1 MSRDCGSVISVLTSF
16 SVLIPCSPRC
26 NSSFSKQ
33 VAIRTTQ
40 PGKRHKF
47 VNCQGIFYCVEE
59 EMGLLSA
66 PLEIVLIL
74 AFLPVLFVDA
84 IVSGVY
90 LLSCLAM
97 VFWHDSF
104 DKAFKFVATSQ
115 LPSLH
120 KEGGFTIPE
129 IAAVSS

>member
-1 MSRDCGSVISVLTSF
+1 VLSALHLLF
-16 SVLIPCSPRC
+16 LANKRG
-26 NSSFSKQ
+26 KQ
-33 VAIRTTQ
+33 VTIKTTRLR
-40 PGKRHKF
+40 KRHIF
-47 VNCQGIFYCVEE
+47 VNCQDIFYCVEE

-66 PLEIVLIL
+66 PLEIILIL

>member
-1 MSRDCGSVISVLTSF
+1 LF
-16 SVLIPCSPRC
+16 
-26 NSSFSKQ
+26 
-33 VAIRTTQ
+33 
-40 PGKRHKF
+40 
-47 VNCQGIFYCVEE
+47 VEE
-59 EMGLLSA
+59 EMGLLTA
-66 PLEIVLIL
+66 PLEVVLIL

-84 IVSGVY
+84 VVSGVY

-104 DKAFKFVATSQ
+104 DKALKFVATSQ